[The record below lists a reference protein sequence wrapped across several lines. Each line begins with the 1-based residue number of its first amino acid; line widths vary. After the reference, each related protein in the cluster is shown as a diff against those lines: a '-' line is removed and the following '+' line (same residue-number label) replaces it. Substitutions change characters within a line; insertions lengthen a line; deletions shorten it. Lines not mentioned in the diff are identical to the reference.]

1 MDSYN
6 HRYNNGQGLATD
18 EIFKYIHIDLSS
30 QLWHTTGNSSRIRQ
44 EVATCHPP
52 SSKIGQEALI
62 LMRRALSGVH
72 KMLTFLRRYPR
83 RSRLLLARPGL
94 SWCRD
99 YVCRLSQWLSI
110 QCCYVFPAMASECC
124 TQLHDRQSQTT
135 MQVRH
140 TYTSTIVLQCT
151 TPPLT
156 LAIHTC
162 THMTHSHTLALL
174 YSPKRWW
181 AYYMSHQNRPTL
193 PSVVSHWGA
202 LGRNGPPKLQC
213 DLCKIP
219 IIGWSDWTK
228 MVDRHVQTKLS

>member
-140 TYTSTIVLQCT
+140 TYTYYNALLHLSHSPFTHAHT
-151 TPPLT
+151 WLT
-156 LAIHTC
+156 LTHLHSSIAQNGGGHITC
-162 THMTHSHTLALL
+162 
-174 YSPKRWW
+174 
-181 AYYMSHQNRPTL
+181 PT
-193 PSVVSHWGA
+193 
-202 LGRNGPPKLQC
+202 
-213 DLCKIP
+213 KIDP
-219 IIGWSDWTK
+219 HCQ
-228 MVDRHVQTKLS
+228 V

>member
-1 MDSYN
+1 
-6 HRYNNGQGLATD
+6 
-18 EIFKYIHIDLSS
+18 
-30 QLWHTTGNSSRIRQ
+30 
-44 EVATCHPP
+44 
-52 SSKIGQEALI
+52 
-62 LMRRALSGVH
+62 
-72 KMLTFLRRYPR
+72 MLTFLRRYPR

-140 TYTSTIVLQCT
+140 TYTYYNALLHLSHSPFTHAHT
-151 TPPLT
+151 WLT
-156 LAIHTC
+156 LTHLHSSIAHT
-162 THMTHSHTLALL
+162 A
-174 YSPKRWW
+174 KRWW

-228 MVDRHVQTKLS
+228 MVDRHPYIHVQTKLS

>member
-1 MDSYN
+1 MN
-6 HRYNNGQGLATD
+6 
-18 EIFKYIHIDLSS
+18 IDLSS

-135 MQVRH
+135 MQVRLH
-140 TYTSTIVLQCT
+140 NCT
-151 TPPLT
+151 TPLT
-156 LAIHTC
+156 WFIPTLLSMHYSTSHTRHSHMHTHDSLSHTC
-162 THMTHSHTLALL
+162 TPL
-174 YSPKRWW
+174 
-181 AYYMSHQNRPTL
+181 
-193 PSVVSHWGA
+193 
-202 LGRNGPPKLQC
+202 
-213 DLCKIP
+213 
-219 IIGWSDWTK
+219 
-228 MVDRHVQTKLS
+228 